1 MFKRLYHS
9 VHSRP
14 LLDLAKPETRILSH
28 ALNKFVPKHGFSDSS
43 IQNALLDLGYSNN
56 GLVSV
61 FKMTGHSDPVM
72 SLINHHLL
80 SQRQNLTFELD
91 HLSSLK
97 SETSKLKH
105 LVTKRL
111 LGNAPIIDHL
121 HEALS
126 YMILPS
132 NMVASMAE
140 LHNLSDDISFYAGDR
155 SNDFAWYSKR
165 LALSSVYVQGELCM
179 LKDTSEGFAHTI
191 DFVTKR
197 LDEIDSLGYAYNSV
211 EEWGGFTLMSTV
223 NLIKS
228 QLVRG

>member
-14 LLDLAKPETRILSH
+14 LLDLAKPEIRILSH
-28 ALNKFVPKHGFSDSS
+28 ALSKFVPKYGFSDRS

-56 GLVSV
+56 GFVSV
-61 FKMTGHSDPVM
+61 FKMNGHSDPVM

-80 SQRQNLTFELD
+80 SQRQNLTLELE
-91 HLSSLK
+91 HLSTLK

-165 LALSSVYVQGELCM
+165 LALSTVYVQGELCM

-197 LDEIDSLGYAYNSV
+197 LDEIESLGYAYNSV